1 MALTSEE
8 IDLLNKLRARVNKQ
22 HRNDELLLRYY
33 QGRQRV
39 EQLGMAI
46 PPEMRRFLVIT
57 NWCRTVVDT
66 INDRQQVRWLI
77 LPGEETADPKL
88 RAIWDA
94 NNLSAHVSMFNAD
107 RMIFGR
113 AFMSVGTN
121 EDDPDLPLV
130 RVESP
135 RQMAAIID
143 TRKERIEAAAR
154 FYRKDGDRGSQ
165 ARATLFKPNETIQV
179 ERGPEG
185 KWIEVDRDNHKLGA
199 VPIVMHLNRRLSGSW
214 SGESQMTDIIPV
226 VDSAARSLT
235 NLQFAQEAHGVPRM
249 WIAGVRKE
257 DFVDERGKPIPQYEA
272 YFDAIH
278 TIANAAGKVGQLTA
292 ADLKNFETS
301 MNVYRTEASVNT
313 GFPGRF
319 FGLNTTNPPA
329 EGAIRADEAKLIRS
343 VEAQNEQVGMSLG
356 WVGALAMRF
365 VTGEWVKGNR
375 VRVEWYDPATPTVAQ
390 RMDAVT
396 KAVGSDIL
404 SREGAWDELGW
415 SEPRKEKERG
425 YFSRQAAEQ
434 AAVSVDPIGAAL
446 LRDAGVIAPVA
457 GA

>member
-1 MALTSEE
+1 MALSADE
-8 IDLLNKLRARVNKQ
+8 INLLGRLRARVGQQRK
-22 HRNDELLLRYY
+22 NDELLLRYY

-66 INDRQQVRWLI
+66 INDRQQVRSLI
-77 LPGEETADPKL
+77 LPGKETADPAL

-94 NNLSAHVSMFNAD
+94 NNLSAHTAMFNAD

-121 EDDPDLPLV
+121 EDDDDLPLI

-143 TRKERIEAAAR
+143 TRKETITAAAR
-154 FYRKDGDRGSQ
+154 FYRREGDRSDMG
-165 ARATLFKPNETIQV
+165 RATLYLPDATIHV
-179 ERGPEG
+179 ERQGG
-185 KWIEVDRDNHKLGA
+185 KWIESGDRDEHKLGA
-199 VPIVMHLNRRLSGSW
+199 VPIVMHLNRRLSGEW
-214 SGESQMTDIIPV
+214 VGESQMSDMIPL

-235 NLQFAQEAHGVPRM
+235 NLQFAQEAHGVPS
-249 WIAGVRKE
+249 IFATGVSKG
-257 DFVDERGKPIPQYEA
+257 DFIDENGAPIPQFEA
-272 YFDAIH
+272 YFDAIKIL
-278 TIANAAGKVGQLTA
+278 TSKDAKWGQFDA
-292 ADLKNFETS
+292 ADLKNFETAL
-301 MNVYRTEASVNT
+301 NIYRTEASVAT

-319 FGLNTTNPPA
+319 FGLATAGQAPG

-356 WVGALAMRF
+356 WAAALAMRF
-365 VTGEWVKGNR
+365 VTGEWVTGNR
-375 VRVEWYDPATPTVAQ
+375 VRVEWFDPATPTVAQ
-390 RMDAVT
+390 RMDAIT
-396 KAVGSDIL
+396 KAVGSGIL

-415 SEPRKEKERG
+415 SEARKAKEKQ
-425 YFSRQAAEQ
+425 YFAAEAADPVLQ
-434 AAVSVDPIGAAL
+434 AIADQARA
-446 LRDAGVIAPVA
+446 DADAPV
-457 GA
+457 G

>member
-1 MALTSEE
+1 M
-8 IDLLNKLRARVNKQ
+8 
-22 HRNDELLLRYY
+22 
-33 QGRQRV
+33 
-39 EQLGMAI
+39 
-46 PPEMRRFLVIT
+46 
-57 NWCRTVVDT
+57 
-66 INDRQQVRWLI
+66 
-77 LPGEETADPKL
+77 
-88 RAIWDA
+88 
-94 NNLSAHVSMFNAD
+94 
-107 RMIFGR
+107 
-113 AFMSVGTN
+113 
-121 EDDPDLPLV
+121 
-130 RVESP
+130 
-135 RQMAAIID
+135 
-143 TRKERIEAAAR
+143 
-154 FYRKDGDRGSQ
+154 
-165 ARATLFKPNETIQV
+165 
-179 ERGPEG
+179 
-185 KWIEVDRDNHKLGA
+185 
-199 VPIVMHLNRRLSGSW
+199 
-214 SGESQMTDIIPV
+214 
-226 VDSAARSLT
+226 
-235 NLQFAQEAHGVPRM
+235 
-249 WIAGVRKE
+249 RKE

-365 VTGEWVKGNR
+365 ATGEWVKGNR